1 VAQLNVLWLLL
12 FNFLSFSFS
21 PTVASHGVVSPS
33 EFRIRQASQPI
44 PAGNTVQIN
53 TTSTVAAK
61 TIQNATPLVA
71 AQPVQNATPAVVAA
85 QTIQNAIP
93 VLAPQTV
100 QHTTPVVAAQTVQH
114 ATPVVAARALQMAS
128 TLQSR
133 KILVQPL
140 PCDMAIAT
148 TTSALSHLKLSSLPA
163 IPQVNC

>member
-71 AQPVQNATPAVVAA
+71 AQPVQNATPAVTTFRVNFKHYSKKSSIEVASEMFLNRNYFESLE
-85 QTIQNAIP
+85 QVEKENPCQI
-93 VLAPQTV
+93 VLF
-100 QHTTPVVAAQTVQH
+100 
-114 ATPVVAARALQMAS
+114 
-128 TLQSR
+128 
-133 KILVQPL
+133 
-140 PCDMAIAT
+140 
-148 TTSALSHLKLSSLPA
+148 
-163 IPQVNC
+163 N